1 MNTAA
6 AVVLLT
12 RRGGSMG
19 KYRVYRLDGVGK
31 IRGVEWLDALD
42 DRFAL
47 EGARAI
53 AEAGGCEVW
62 QLDRKVGRVRAT
74 PGAGSP

>member
-1 MNTAA
+1 VAA
-6 AVVLLT
+6 
-12 RRGGSMG
+12 MG

-47 EGARAI
+47 QGARAI
-53 AEAGGCEVW
+53 AETGGCEVW
-62 QLDRKVGRVRAT
+62 QLDRKIGRV
-74 PGAGSP
+74 SPLA

>member
-1 MNTAA
+1 
-6 AVVLLT
+6 
-12 RRGGSMG
+12 MG

-47 EGARAI
+47 QGARAI
-53 AEAGGCEVW
+53 AETGGCEVW
-62 QLDRKVGRVRAT
+62 QLDRKVGRV
-74 PGAGSP
+74 SP

>member
-1 MNTAA
+1 
-6 AVVLLT
+6 
-12 RRGGSMG
+12 MG
-19 KYRVYRLDGVGK
+19 TYRVYRLDGLGK
-31 IRGVEWLDALD
+31 IRAVEWLDALD

-62 QLDRKVGRVRAT
+62 QLSRKVGRV
-74 PGAGSP
+74 SPLTSIKHN

>member
-1 MNTAA
+1 
-6 AVVLLT
+6 
-12 RRGGSMG
+12 MG

-47 EGARAI
+47 QGARAI
-53 AEAGGCEVW
+53 AETGGCEVW
-62 QLDRKVGRVRAT
+62 QLDRKIGRV
-74 PGAGSP
+74 SPLA

>member
-1 MNTAA
+1 
-6 AVVLLT
+6 
-12 RRGGSMG
+12 MG

-42 DRFAL
+42 DRFAI

-53 AEAGGCEVW
+53 AETGGCEVW
-62 QLDRKVGRVRAT
+62 QLDRKIGRV
-74 PGAGSP
+74 SPLA

>member
-1 MNTAA
+1 
-6 AVVLLT
+6 
-12 RRGGSMG
+12 MG

-31 IRGVEWLDALD
+31 IRSAQWLDAVD

-53 AEAGGCEVW
+53 CGECPGGCEVW
-62 QLDRKVGRVRAT
+62 QATRLVGAVRA
-74 PGAGSP
+74 AA

>member
-1 MNTAA
+1 
-6 AVVLLT
+6 
-12 RRGGSMG
+12 MG

-47 EGARAI
+47 QGARAI
-53 AEAGGCEVW
+53 AEIGGCEVW
-62 QLDRKVGRVRAT
+62 QLDRKIGRV
-74 PGAGSP
+74 SPLA

>member
-1 MNTAA
+1 
-6 AVVLLT
+6 
-12 RRGGSMG
+12 MG

-31 IRGVEWLDALD
+31 IRSVEWLDALD

-62 QLDRKVGRVRAT
+62 QLNRKVGRV
-74 PGAGSP
+74 SPE

>member
-1 MNTAA
+1 
-6 AVVLLT
+6 
-12 RRGGSMG
+12 MG

-47 EGARAI
+47 QGARAI
-53 AEAGGCEVW
+53 AETGGCEVW
-62 QLDRKVGRVRAT
+62 QLDRKIGRV
-74 PGAGSP
+74 SPLG

>member
-1 MNTAA
+1 VGT
-6 AVVLLT
+6 
-12 RRGGSMG
+12 
-19 KYRVYRLDGVGK
+19 YRVYRLDGLGR
-31 IRGVEWLDALD
+31 IRAVEMLDALD

-62 QLDRKVGRVRAT
+62 QLGRKVGVVRGAT
-74 PGAGSP
+74 PRDAPRSFARRGGVRPTARI